1 MLTNYQ
7 EEIAEY
13 LRPGEACV
21 MYESI
26 EDMYEKA
33 SYYLVHD
40 TQRMQIAAC
49 GRELIERDFTFESR
63 IREMLG
69 L

>member
-1 MLTNYQ
+1 
-7 EEIAEY
+7 
-13 LRPGEACV
+13 

-33 SYYLVHD
+33 SYYLAHD

-49 GRELIERDFTFESR
+49 GRELIEREFTFESR

-69 L
+69 LQVL